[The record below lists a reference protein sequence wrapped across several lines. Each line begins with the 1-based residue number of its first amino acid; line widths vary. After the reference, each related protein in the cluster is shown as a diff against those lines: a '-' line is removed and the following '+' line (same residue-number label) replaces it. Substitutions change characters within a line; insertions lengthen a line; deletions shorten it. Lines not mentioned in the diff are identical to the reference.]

1 VARCMLCNAK
11 VIMKSTG
18 LYGALSL
25 GPGEDT
31 ATLSGVNKCITLT
44 HRLKV
49 RHGIFLAVCLLLL
62 SGEVTTVIG
71 TTYFVSAT
79 GHDLNPGTETFPWRT
94 IHKAAATVAAG
105 DLVLV
110 SSGIY
115 EGAACTVSRSGSA
128 DAPIIFRA
136 VGPATNLFYWDLD
149 KSYIILDGFVHEGG
163 GLVYIRRTASHI
175 TVTNCTL
182 KNALE
187 KASVFM
193 ESPRTGEPPSG
204 AAKNC
209 RIVKCVFD
217 HLTNMTAINLQGV
230 GHLVESNV
238 IQNLYACDAFRLFG
252 SNVVIRGNLI
262 SNVTDCPG
270 FGNHPDIIQT
280 FGDNGFWM
288 VDYVFERNR
297 VVNCPVQLMQMEMT
311 RVPEPEKWGIVLR
324 NNIFERSNMQCS
336 IDIANVHFY
345 HNNFYRC
352 SNGGAL
358 LCFAFYDPGAPGWR
372 GAAYG
377 CRVLNNAFVECSG
390 AYAVDY
396 AGPAQGPLTPEYAGG
411 GSRSGNGY
419 AWLKATS
426 GVIRV
431 WSTYRGLSGS
441 ITSATIFVVGGKD
454 LYTIDGVGASGFT
467 NEVVMVEGAGGY
479 SIAAQWGA
487 INGNRLGLRINTST
501 FPDGEISG
509 SLLGYVPNPPADLV
523 TDYNFVSKPGGAI
536 LKSFGELHGINGGD
550 PGFIAPT
557 AGNFQLRSDSIL
569 IGRGTSV
576 SSVTEDFEGRAR
588 PDNPSIGAFERPS
601 SVAPTARLNVQIQRT
616 IR

>member
-1 VARCMLCNAK
+1 MARCMLRNGMI
-11 VIMKSTG
+11 IMTNTR
-18 LYGALSL
+18 LYRALSV
-25 GPGEDT
+25 GPGEET
-31 ATLSGVNKCITLT
+31 ATLSGVNECITLT

-62 SGEVTTVIG
+62 GGEVTTVVAA
-71 TTYFVSAT
+71 TYFVSAT
-79 GHDLNPGTETFPWRT
+79 GDDLNAGSETFPWRT

-105 DLVLV
+105 DVVLV

-128 DAPIIFRA
+128 DAPITFRA

-163 GLVYIRRTASHI
+163 GLVYIRRSASHI

-182 KNALE
+182 KNALH
-187 KASVFM
+187 KPSVSM
-193 ESPRTGEPPSG
+193 DSPRAGEPQSG
-204 AAKNC
+204 TAKNC

-217 HLTNMTAINLQGV
+217 HLTNLTAIDLQGV

-252 SNVVIRGNLI
+252 SNVVIRGNVI
-262 SNVTDCPG
+262 SNVTHCPG
-270 FGNHPDIIQT
+270 VGNHPDIMQT
-280 FGDNGFWM
+280 FGDNGHWM
-288 VDYVFERNR
+288 VDYVFECNR
-297 VVNCPVQLMQMEMT
+297 VVNCPVQLMQMAMT

-324 NNIFERSNMQCS
+324 NNIFEHSNMQCS
-336 IDIANVHFY
+336 IDIPNVHFY
-345 HNNFYRC
+345 DNTFYRC

-358 LCFAFYDPGAPGWR
+358 LAFAFYDPGAPGWR

-390 AYAVDY
+390 AYAVVY
-396 AGPAQGPLTPEYAGG
+396 GGPAQGPLTPEYAGG
-411 GSRSGNGY
+411 GNRSGNGY
-419 AWLKATS
+419 AWLKAS
-426 GVIRV
+426 HGVIQV

-441 ITSATIFVVGGKD
+441 TTSATIFVVGGKD
-454 LYTIDGVGASGFT
+454 LYTIDGIGASGFT
-467 NEVVMVEGAGGY
+467 NELVMVEGAGGY
-479 SIAAQWGA
+479 SIAAQWGT
-487 INGNRLGLRINTST
+487 INGNKLGLKINTST
-501 FPDGEISG
+501 FPGGEISG
-509 SLLGYVPNPPADLV
+509 PLLGYVPNPPADLV
-523 TDYNFVSKPGGAI
+523 ADYNFTSKPGGAA
-536 LKSFGELHGINGGD
+536 LKRFGEPHGINGGD
-550 PGFIAPT
+550 PGFIAPE
-557 AGNFQLRSDSIL
+557 AGNYHLRSDSIL

-576 SSVTEDFEGRAR
+576 SSVTEDFEGRTR

-601 SVAPTARLNVQIQRT
+601 SVALRPPPIEIQTT